1 LENQVRNELYEYGQ
15 ELFMPARKSPD
26 NRDQDILV
34 LDRSDDIRLIMSEKH
49 NRILKLVIESERSIS
64 DIARS
69 LDMNPGSVYY
79 YLKELEKHGL
89 VRQVRE
95 EIKGGI
101 VKKYYRSTARRIVLE
116 LPEFGS
122 RDSPAAAPAP
132 DYLQRLIRSIEYLGY
147 HLPPDN
153 LEDANDLL
161 TRYDK
166 RMRSLM
172 IELQNAGLEK
182 VEENGF
188 VLESAY
194 NLVLSI
200 KAKDDPE
207 LNRIY
212 AEFGK
217 LFLKYE

>member
-1 LENQVRNELYEYGQ
+1 
-15 ELFMPARKSPD
+15 MPARNAPD
-26 NRDQDILV
+26 NGNQDILV
-34 LDRSDDIRLIMSEKH
+34 LDQADDIRLIMSEKH
-49 NRILKLVIESERSIS
+49 NRILRLVIRKEMSIS

-89 VRQVRE
+89 VKQVRE

-101 VKKYYRSTARRIVLE
+101 VKKYYRSAARRIVLE
-116 LPEFGS
+116 LPEFSS
-122 RDSPAAAPAP
+122 RDGLTAAPSP

-161 TRYDK
+161 IRYDK
-166 RMRSLM
+166 RMKSLL
-172 IELQNAGLEK
+172 IELQSARLED
-182 VEENGF
+182 VENNGF
-188 VLESAY
+188 VLDSAY
-194 NLVLSI
+194 QLIASI

-207 LNRIY
+207 LNRLY

>member
-1 LENQVRNELYEYGQ
+1 
-15 ELFMPARKSPD
+15 MPSRKSPEIETK
-26 NRDQDILV
+26 DILV
-34 LDRSDDIRLIMSEKH
+34 LNRPDDIRLIMSEKH
-49 NRILKLVIESERSIS
+49 NRVLKLVIQSEQSIS

-89 VRQVRE
+89 VKQVRE

-101 VKKYYRSTARRIVLE
+101 VKKYYRSAAKRIALE
-116 LPEFGS
+116 LPEFSS
-122 RDSPAAAPAP
+122 RDGLAAVPTQ

-147 HLPPDN
+147 HLPPEN

-166 RMRSLM
+166 RMKSLM
-172 IELQNAGLEK
+172 IQLQNSGLDD
-182 VEENGF
+182 VENNGF
-188 VLESAY
+188 VLDSAY
-194 NLVLSI
+194 QLIVGI

-207 LNRIY
+207 LNRLY

>member
-1 LENQVRNELYEYGQ
+1 
-15 ELFMPARKSPD
+15 MPARNAPD
-26 NRDQDILV
+26 NRNQDILV
-34 LDRSDDIRLIMSEKH
+34 LDQADDIRLIMSEKH
-49 NRILKLVIESERSIS
+49 NRILKLVIQKEMSIS
-64 DIARS
+64 DIART

-89 VRQVRE
+89 VKQVRE

-101 VKKYYRSTARRIVLE
+101 VKKYYRSAARRIALE
-116 LPEFGS
+116 LPEFNS
-122 RDSPAAAPAP
+122 RDGLTAAPSP

-153 LEDANDLL
+153 VEDANDLL
-161 TRYDK
+161 IRYDK
-166 RMRSLM
+166 RMKSLL
-172 IELQNAGLEK
+172 IELQSARLED
-182 VEENGF
+182 VENNGF
-188 VLESAY
+188 VLDSAY
-194 NLVLSI
+194 QLIASI

-207 LNRIY
+207 LNRLY

>member
-1 LENQVRNELYEYGQ
+1 
-15 ELFMPARKSPD
+15 MPARNAPD
-26 NRDQDILV
+26 NRNQDILV
-34 LDRSDDIRLIMSEKH
+34 LDQADDIRLIMSEKH
-49 NRILKLVIESERSIS
+49 NRILKLVIQKEMSIS
-64 DIARS
+64 DIART

-89 VRQVRE
+89 VKQVRE

-101 VKKYYRSTARRIVLE
+101 VKKYYRSSAKRIALE
-116 LPEFGS
+116 LPEFNS
-122 RDSPAAAPAP
+122 RDGLTASPSQ

-153 LEDANDLL
+153 VEDASDLL
-161 TRYDK
+161 VRYDK
-166 RMRSLM
+166 RMKSLL
-172 IELQNAGLEK
+172 IELQSARLED
-182 VEENGF
+182 VENNGF
-188 VLESAY
+188 VLDSAY
-194 NLVLSI
+194 QLIASI

-207 LNRIY
+207 LNRLY

>member
-1 LENQVRNELYEYGQ
+1 
-15 ELFMPARKSPD
+15 MPARNTPD
-26 NRDQDILV
+26 NRTQDILV
-34 LDRSDDIRLIMSEKH
+34 LDRFDDIRLIMSEKH
-49 NRILKLVIESERSIS
+49 NRILKLVIEKEQSIS

-69 LDMNPGSVYY
+69 LDMNPGSVYN

-101 VKKYYRSTARRIVLE
+101 VKKYYRSAARRIALE

-122 RDSPAAAPAP
+122 RDGLMSVPAP
-132 DYLQRLIRSIEYLGY
+132 EYLQRLIRSIEYLGY

-161 TRYDK
+161 IRYDK
-166 RMRSLM
+166 RMKSLM
-172 IELQNAGLEK
+172 IGLQKSGLED
-182 VEENGF
+182 VEDNGF
-188 VLESAY
+188 VLDSAY
-194 NLVLSI
+194 SLVLNI
-200 KAKDDPE
+200 KARDDPE
-207 LNRIY
+207 LNRLY

>member
-1 LENQVRNELYEYGQ
+1 
-15 ELFMPARKSPD
+15 MPARKSPETSTK
-26 NRDQDILV
+26 DILV
-34 LDRSDDIRLIMSEKH
+34 LDRPDDIRLIMSEKH
-49 NRILKLVIESERSIS
+49 NRILKLVIQSELSIS

-101 VKKYYRSTARRIVLE
+101 VKKYYRSAAKRIALE
-116 LPEFGS
+116 LPEFS
-122 RDSPAAAPAP
+122 ARDNLKAVPTQE
-132 DYLQRLIRSIEYLGY
+132 YLQRLIRSIEYLGY

-166 RMRSLM
+166 RMKSLM
-172 IELQNAGLEK
+172 IDLQNAGLEDI
-182 VEENGF
+182 ENNGF
-188 VLESAY
+188 VLDSAY
-194 NLVLSI
+194 QLIVSI

-207 LNRIY
+207 LNRLY

-217 LFLKYE
+217 LFMKYE

>member
-1 LENQVRNELYEYGQ
+1 
-15 ELFMPARKSPD
+15 MPARRTPD
-26 NRDQDILV
+26 IASKDILV
-34 LDRSDDIRLIMSEKH
+34 LDRFDDIRLIMSEKH
-49 NRILKLVIESERSIS
+49 NRILKLVIQAEMSIS

-69 LDMNPGSVYY
+69 LGMNPGSVYY

-89 VRQVRE
+89 VKQVRE

-101 VKKYYRSTARRIVLE
+101 VKKYYRSAAKRIALE
-116 LPEFGS
+116 LPEFSS
-122 RDSPAAAPAP
+122 RDGLTAVPTP

-161 TRYDK
+161 IRYDK
-166 RMRSLM
+166 RMKSLM
-172 IELQNAGLEK
+172 IELQNARLED
-182 VEENGF
+182 VENNGF
-188 VLESAY
+188 VLDSAY
-194 NLVLSI
+194 QLIASI

-207 LNRIY
+207 LNRLY
-212 AEFGK
+212 AEFSK

>member
-1 LENQVRNELYEYGQ
+1 
-15 ELFMPARKSPD
+15 MPARKTPD
-26 NRDQDILV
+26 IEAKDILV
-34 LDRSDDIRLIMSEKH
+34 LDRFDDIRLIMSEKH
-49 NRILKLVIESERSIS
+49 NRILKLVIEKEMSIS

-69 LDMNPGSVYY
+69 LDMNPGSVFY

-89 VRQVRE
+89 VKQVRE

-101 VKKYYRSTARRIVLE
+101 VKKYYRSAAKRIALE
-116 LPEFGS
+116 LPEFSS
-122 RDSPAAAPAP
+122 RDGQMAAPTP

-166 RMRSLM
+166 RMKSLM
-172 IELQNAGLEK
+172 IELQNARLED
-182 VEENGF
+182 VENNGF
-188 VLESAY
+188 VLDSAY
-194 NLVLSI
+194 QLIVSI

-207 LNRIY
+207 LNRLY
-212 AEFGK
+212 AEFSK